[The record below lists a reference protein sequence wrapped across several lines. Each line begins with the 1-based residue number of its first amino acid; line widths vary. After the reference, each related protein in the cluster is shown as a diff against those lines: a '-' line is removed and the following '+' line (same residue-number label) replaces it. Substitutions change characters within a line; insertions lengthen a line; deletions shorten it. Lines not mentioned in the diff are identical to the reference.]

1 VELKAQDGPHAHPG
15 HPTIPLLGLYARFHR
30 EEVKTEANSH
40 MVFLELAWLLTV
52 TASKQVS
59 MAMFSRR

>member
-1 VELKAQDGPHAHPG
+1 
-15 HPTIPLLGLYARFHR
+15 LYARFHR

-59 MAMFSRR
+59 MAMFSRG